1 MLPIKG
7 QRSYLAFTVVSAEDE
22 LLPDEPF
29 GVYLPLVEFWTV
41 AVDLTAVLVD
51 ADFKVA
57 LEVPVVGFA
66 KNYKLKN
73 SLRLWL
79 VF

>member
-1 MLPIKG
+1 M
-7 QRSYLAFTVVSAEDE
+7 
-22 LLPDEPF
+22 
-29 GVYLPLVEFWTV
+29 